1 MRAAQFD
8 LKIMYMCCF
17 FEININNKLRQIK
30 IIPNCAAPRA
40 IFIHPYIDVDS
51 HGEVNHICLLLG
63 HASMQQVEEVIHI
76 CLLFRSR
83 IYAAG

>member
-1 MRAAQFD
+1 MFR
-8 LKIMYMCCF
+8 I
-17 FEININNKLRQIK
+17 
-30 IIPNCAAPRA
+30 
-40 IFIHPYIDVDS
+40 IDVDS

-83 IYAAG
+83 IYAAGWRGDSHLFTFLGNASMQQVEKLRQMCITESL